1 MDLLPLHVRDYDLYL
16 QRQRHFSV
24 PEVPDGT
31 ANEASLSLTSGT
43 CLRRLSGAYTYTYF
57 KPTVRLVPTGQ
68 HRLTQH
74 QFGCAE
80 KDYENTQISICD

>member
-1 MDLLPLHVRDYDLYL
+1 MDLLHVPLHVRDYDLYL
-16 QRQRHFSV
+16 QRHFSV

-57 KPTVRLVPTGQ
+57 KPTVRPTGQ

-80 KDYENTQISICD
+80 KDDENTQISICD